1 MVKYVKNASTMYTT
15 DTEVTYDGSSRYGV
29 CGQRLCDYLVL
40 LTNGGIRLMSAMLGR
55 YIRRAEASPSLST
68 EQLRNESNAYNN
80 IRSHIMA
87 WDSLAKDSRNK
98 NDWNNF
104 AKYVLKEIQEM
115 ASTIKEAEQEVKE

>member
-1 MVKYVKNASTMYTT
+1 MSMLERYV
-15 DTEVTYDGSSRYGV
+15 
-29 CGQRLCDYLVL
+29 
-40 LTNGGIRLMSAMLGR
+40 
-55 YIRRAEASPSLST
+55 RRAEEAPSLSR
-68 EQLRNESNAYNN
+68 EQIRNEANAYNN

-115 ASTIKEAEQEVKE
+115 ATTIKRAEKEVKK

>member
-1 MVKYVKNASTMYTT
+1 MSMLYT
-15 DTEVTYDGSSRYGV
+15 
-29 CGQRLCDYLVL
+29 
-40 LTNGGIRLMSAMLGR
+40 
-55 YIRRAEASPSLST
+55 YIKRAEEAPALST
-68 EQLRNESNAYNN
+68 EQIRNEANAYNN

-115 ASTIKEAEQEVKE
+115 AGKIKEVEK

>member
-1 MVKYVKNASTMYTT
+1 
-15 DTEVTYDGSSRYGV
+15 
-29 CGQRLCDYLVL
+29 
-40 LTNGGIRLMSAMLGR
+40 MSAMLER
-55 YIRRAEASPSLST
+55 YIRRAESSPSLST

-104 AKYVLKEIQEM
+104 AKYVLNEIQSM
-115 ASTIKEAEQEVKE
+115 ATTIKRAEKEVKE

>member
-1 MVKYVKNASTMYTT
+1 
-15 DTEVTYDGSSRYGV
+15 
-29 CGQRLCDYLVL
+29 
-40 LTNGGIRLMSAMLGR
+40 MLGT
-55 YIRRAEASPSLST
+55 YIRRAEEAPSLSN
-68 EQLRNESNAYNN
+68 EQFRNESNAYNN

-115 ASTIKEAEQEVKE
+115 ATTIKEAEKKGGD

>member
-1 MVKYVKNASTMYTT
+1 
-15 DTEVTYDGSSRYGV
+15 
-29 CGQRLCDYLVL
+29 
-40 LTNGGIRLMSAMLGR
+40 MSAMLAR
-55 YIRRAEASPSLST
+55 FIRRAESAPALSS
-68 EQLRNESNAYNN
+68 EQIRNESNAYNN

-115 ASTIKEAEQEVKE
+115 ATTIKEAEKKGGD

>member
-1 MVKYVKNASTMYTT
+1 
-15 DTEVTYDGSSRYGV
+15 
-29 CGQRLCDYLVL
+29 
-40 LTNGGIRLMSAMLGR
+40 MSAMLAR
-55 YIRRAEASPSLST
+55 FIRRAEQAPSLST
-68 EQLRNESNAYNN
+68 EQIRNEANAYNN

-115 ASTIKEAEQEVKE
+115 ATTIKEAEKKGGD